1 MAKQTFLNLNEEKRK
16 VVEESLKKEFS
27 RVPLKDALVSNIVKC
42 AKIPRGSFYQYF
54 NDIEDAFYYVIGQ
67 YSKDIKKTL
76 LENIVRNKGDIIL
89 SYRQLYIYILDM
101 IEKEENKDYF
111 EKIFLNMNYDIEIM
125 FTPNF
130 NEGLNVMLNQID
142 ITKLNIP
149 SKFSLSYILDI
160 IESGMMNNIVKSYKR
175 NLSREK
181 NIDIFEKE
189 LALVCA
195 GILKK

>member
-27 RVPLKDALVSNIVKC
+27 RVPLKDALVSNIVKY

-54 NDIEDAFYYVIGQ
+54 NDIDDAFYYVIGQ

-76 LENIVRNKGDIIL
+76 LENIVRNKGDIII

-160 IESGMMNNIVKSYKR
+160 IESVMMNNIVKSYKR

-181 NIDIFEKE
+181 NIEIFEKE

>member
-54 NDIEDAFYYVIGQ
+54 NDIDDAFYYVIGQ

-76 LENIVRNKGDIIL
+76 LENIVRNKGDIII

-160 IESGMMNNIVKSYKR
+160 IESVMMNNIVKSYKR

-181 NIDIFEKE
+181 NIEIFEKE